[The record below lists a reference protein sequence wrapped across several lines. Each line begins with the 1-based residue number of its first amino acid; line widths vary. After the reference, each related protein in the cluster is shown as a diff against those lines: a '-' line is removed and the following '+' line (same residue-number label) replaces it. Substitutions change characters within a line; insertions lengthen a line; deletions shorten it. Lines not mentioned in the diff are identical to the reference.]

1 MWRAITK
8 ALEIVPQLIGQLPA
22 AARAAAAAAW
32 LFIGMLCV
40 VATILA
46 FFLMVPIDAPWG
58 QQPVVIALLLLGL
71 YLIAALV
78 VCVTLVVIGVIR
90 RFFGHR

>member
-40 VATILA
+40 VLA
-46 FFLMVPIDAPWG
+46 ALGFALLTLPDDYRVSEAL
-58 QQPVVIALLLLGL
+58 VIALGGVGLFLL
-71 YLIAALV
+71 AALV
-78 VCVTLVVIGVIR
+78 VCVTLVLIGVIR
-90 RFFGHR
+90 RFFGYR

>member
-22 AARAAAAAAW
+22 AARAAAAAAF
-32 LFIGMLCV
+32 LLVGLLCV
-40 VATILA
+40 VLA
-46 FFLMVPIDAPWG
+46 ALGGALLTLPDDYRVLEG
-58 QQPVVIALLLLGL
+58 LVIALGGVGLFLL
-71 YLIAALV
+71 AALV

-90 RFFGHR
+90 QFFGHW